1 MKVSFFLIFYL
12 ALGRAR
18 EPRGRRRK
26 LDYHKRDGN
35 KSFLFFFFLLFW
47 SQCSSYTAVSDIRAF
62 DFFCLV
68 GDF

>member
-35 KSFLFFFFLLFW
+35 KSFLFFFFYYFGANVHRTLPFLIFVLLTSF
-47 SQCSSYTAVSDIRAF
+47 A
-62 DFFCLV
+62 
-68 GDF
+68 

>member
-1 MKVSFFLIFYL
+1 MSLEAEGENWTTTKETETNLFF
-12 ALGRAR
+12 
-18 EPRGRRRK
+18 
-26 LDYHKRDGN
+26 
-35 KSFLFFFFLLFW
+35 FFFFLLFW